1 MILNAFVRDLLAR
14 KSGLRLYD
22 GASLHLLID
31 KIFEQEH
38 ECISLN
44 TMKRLMG
51 QIRDEREPHPSTLN
65 IIAHYL
71 GFENWEV
78 LVEATRHINSDFN
91 KCKTLASFSVP
102 EGALVEYT
110 YLPDRKVTLRHQTGS
125 TYVVERNENSKLR
138 EGDVVEVGIFIV
150 KLPLLFSK
158 VVRDG
163 QSLGSY
169 TAGLL
174 TGLTDFQLIVPT
186 DHD

>member
-1 MILNAFVRDLLAR
+1 MILNAFVRHLLAQ

-22 GASLHLLID
+22 GTSLNLLID
-31 KIFEQEH
+31 KIAEQEH
-38 ECISLN
+38 EIIGLN

-51 QIRDEREPHPSTLN
+51 HIRDEREPRLSTLN

-71 GFENWEV
+71 GFENWDV
-78 LVEATRHINSDFN
+78 MTKAIRGVNSDFDDN
-91 KCKTLASFSVP
+91 TSLASFSVP

-125 TYVVERNENSKLR
+125 TYVVEHNENSKLR
-138 EGDVVEVGIFIV
+138 EGDVVEVSIFV
-150 KLPLLFSK
+150 LHLPLLFSD

-169 TAGLL
+169 TAAKL
-174 TGLTDFQLIVPT
+174 TGLTDFHLISGS
-186 DHD
+186 